1 MISLS
6 SLVILKLSVAVDT
19 GAVTHANVSDQSGR
33 RGVGSDSFR
42 LVVSVVRG
50 VMNLD

>member
-6 SLVILKLSVAVDT
+6 SMVILKLSVAVDT
-19 GAVTHANVSDQSGR
+19 RASVSDQSGR

-42 LVVSVVRG
+42 LVVFVVRG